1 MHARISV
8 RPGATLLPVDD
19 TTTDAR
25 FDAVNRIDGLQML
38 AFAVMIA
45 ASIGI
50 FRSSRLIGARMATTA
65 TAAAAAALV
74 ASGIGCLTLNPALG
88 AAALISLPLLLVWVA
103 YTGVAV
109 SRTAR

>member
-1 MHARISV
+1 
-8 RPGATLLPVDD
+8 
-19 TTTDAR
+19 
-25 FDAVNRIDGLQML
+25 ML

-65 TAAAAAALV
+65 TAAAAALV
-74 ASGIGCLTLNPALG
+74 ASGIGYLTLNPALG